1 MLLRRAASCSNA
13 ARFGFAGL
21 VALSCLGRGEP
32 LQLTAAEGDAG
43 AALLGDLPTTQFDAG
58 LDPLAAHSVLSV
70 NPSSGPFRG
79 GSRVIVR
86 GTGFS
91 SLARVWFGEREVP
104 PADILPIDPS
114 RLQVV
119 VAPGDPGPADVTV
132 QNGTDRSSRSTL
144 RAGFVYDA
152 FYASPSVGPT
162 SGGTRITLHGK
173 NVAWSSDT
181 EVTIDREPCT
191 VLAVRDAADGTQE
204 LDCETPAGAAGSK
217 PITTRN
223 ADDTQY
229 EVLAG
234 FTYSNSDNGFRGGL
248 SGETLDDS
256 LQVLAL
262 DNFTGMALSDAVVI
276 LCTGSDA
283 QVLATDDQGVL
294 QLDAE
299 LGPTVTVTIAKEC
312 FHPITFVDVP
322 VDHVT
327 AYLDPVLSPACVP
340 PQQDPPLVPNGVF
353 VSGATVEGELL
364 WTGNREFASE
374 GWINVPPPVAE
385 TERRVAYLFETSSN
399 PWRTFSLPRASQAVT
414 EEDITN
420 QGYAFRSDASVG
432 NLTMYALAGV
442 EDLTRDP
449 PLFQAYAMGLVRG
462 VATEPL
468 GTTREV
474 FISMDNTL
482 DQTLRFEVHGPTTT
496 QRGPDRLKVAVAV
509 RIGNEGYAV
518 LPGARRGSLLP
529 TDEHLSFAGLPPLT
543 GSLAGTQYVASARA
557 NTGILEDWPHSE
569 IAQISANDSASII
582 PIEDFV
588 EVPQLVEPATGSLW
602 DGQALHVAWAEAGP
616 AIDLLMVDLLSAGGL
631 VSWRIVAPV
640 SDPQQHEQTLT
651 LPDLA
656 TLVPA
661 AGLEPGALQVLLNA
675 AQLTDF
681 DYGDLSYRDLAP
693 QNWRAFATDLY
704 QVRY

>member
-1 MLLRRAASCSNA
+1 MPTRRAALGWNA
-13 ARFGFAGL
+13 ARFGLASL

-32 LQLTAAEGDAG
+32 LRLTGVEGDAG
-43 AALLGDLPTTQFDAG
+43 APLLGDLPMTQFDAG
-58 LDPLAAHSVLSV
+58 LDPLAAHSVLSL
-70 NPSSGPFRG
+70 NPSNGAFRG

-91 SLARVWFGEREVP
+91 SQARVWFGAREVP
-104 PADILPIDPS
+104 AADILPIDPS

-119 VAPGDPGPADVTV
+119 VVPGDPGPVDVTV
-132 QNGTDRSSRSTL
+132 QNGTDRSTRSTL
-144 RAGFVYDA
+144 RAGFVYDP
-152 FYASPSVGPT
+152 FYASPNLGPT

-173 NVAWSSDT
+173 HVSWTSDT

-191 VLAVRDAADGTQE
+191 VVAIRDAADGTQE

-217 PITTRN
+217 PIATRN
-223 ADDTQY
+223 EDGTEY
-229 EVLAG
+229 EVLAA

-248 SGETLDDS
+248 SGQALNDS

-276 LCTGSDA
+276 LGTGGDA
-283 QVLATDDQGVL
+283 QILATDDQGVL
-294 QLDAE
+294 QVGAE

-327 AYLDPVLSPACVP
+327 VYLDPVLSPACVP

-364 WTGNREFASE
+364 WTGNREFATE
-374 GWINVPPPVAE
+374 GWINVPPPIAE
-385 TERRVAYLFETSSN
+385 TERRVAYLFETSGN
-399 PWRTFSLPRASQAVT
+399 PWRNFSLPRASQAVT

-420 QGYAFRSDASVG
+420 QGYAFRTDASVG
-432 NLTMYALAGV
+432 NLTLYALAGV
-442 EDLTRDP
+442 EDLTREP
-449 PLFQAYAMGLVRG
+449 PLFQAYAMGLVKG
-462 VATEPL
+462 VATAPL

-474 FISMDNTL
+474 FIAMDNTL
-482 DQTLRFEVHGPTTT
+482 DQTLRFDVQGPSATP
-496 QRGPDRLKVAVAV
+496 RGPDRLKVAVAV

-518 LPGARRGSLLP
+518 LPGSRQWSLLP
-529 TDEHLSFAGLPPLT
+529 SEDNLSFAGLPPLT

-557 NTGILEDWPHSE
+557 STGILEDWPHSE
-569 IAQISANDSASII
+569 IGQISANDSAALI
-582 PIEDFV
+582 PLKGFV
-588 EVPQLVEPATGSLW
+588 EVPQLVEPAAGSLW
-602 DGQALHVAWAEAGP
+602 NGQALQVVWADSGP
-616 AIDLLMVDLLSAGGL
+616 AIDLLTVDLLSAGGL
-631 VSWRIVAPV
+631 VSWRIVAPIA
-640 SDPQQHEQTLT
+640 DPQQHEMSIA

-656 TLVPA
+656 ELVPA

-675 AQLTDF
+675 AQVTDF